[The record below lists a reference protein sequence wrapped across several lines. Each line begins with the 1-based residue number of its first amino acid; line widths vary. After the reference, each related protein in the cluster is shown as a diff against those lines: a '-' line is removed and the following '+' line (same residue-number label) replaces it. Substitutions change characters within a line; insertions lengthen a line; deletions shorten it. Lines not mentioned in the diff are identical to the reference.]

1 MKLKTQF
8 QNLWDTAKAVLKGMF
23 KDIKTYLRTQ
33 EKSQINNL
41 SLHQTELEK
50 EEQTKLKVS
59 RKKKKVMIRTEIHE
73 D

>member
-1 MKLKTQF
+1 MKIKTQF
-8 QNLWDTAKAVLKGMF
+8 QNLFDTAKAVLKGMF

>member
-1 MKLKTQF
+1 MF
-8 QNLWDTAKAVLKGMF
+8 QNLLDTAKAVLRGMF
-23 KDIKTYLRTQ
+23 TGIKTSLRTE

-50 EEQTKLKVS
+50 EKQTKLKVS
-59 RKKKKVMIRTEIHE
+59 RKNKKVMIRTEIHE